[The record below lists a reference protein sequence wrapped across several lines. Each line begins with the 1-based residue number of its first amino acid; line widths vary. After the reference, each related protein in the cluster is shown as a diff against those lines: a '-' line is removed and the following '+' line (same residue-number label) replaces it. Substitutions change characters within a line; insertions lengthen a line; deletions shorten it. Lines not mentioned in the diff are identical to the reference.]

1 MIEGIS
7 NGSSLARA
15 ALEAALR
22 SQQSAA
28 AKVETQVAQTQVAQ
42 TQVAQTLG
50 PGAAPAAFEGRLT
63 DAVQGG
69 LRAVDAELSA
79 SGRLPLEMVSGNV
92 SDFHEVAAQLKRAE
106 LTFKF
111 ALEVRN
117 KLIDAYRETMRMSV

>member
-1 MIEGIS
+1 MVDGIS

-28 AKVETQVAQTQVAQ
+28 ARIDSKVSEAF
-42 TQVAQTLG
+42 
-50 PGAAPAAFEGRLT
+50 GAEAPAAAFEGDLAE
-63 DAVQGG
+63 AVRAGV
-69 LRAVDAELSA
+69 RAVDGELKSAEA
-79 SGRLPLEMVSGNV
+79 LPVDLLGGDVT
-92 SDFHEVAAQLKRAE
+92 DFHQVAAQLKRSE

>member
-1 MIEGIS
+1 MVQGIS
-7 NGSSLARA
+7 NDSSLARA

-28 AKVETQVAQTQVAQ
+28 ARIESKVAES
-42 TQVAQTLG
+42 LG
-50 PGAAPAAFEGRLT
+50 TAPQAGFEGELV
-63 DAVQGG
+63 DAV
-69 LRAVDAELSA
+69 RAGVRSVDAELKA
-79 SGRLPLEMVSGNV
+79 SDGLPVELATGAVT
-92 SDFHEVAAQLKRAE
+92 DFHDVAAQLKRAE